1 MVGLVDPAQVSANS
15 GPYSH
20 RSHYLANQFK
30 NANPN
35 QIFLVPYN
43 TGNHWILIIV
53 KPRKETVY
61 YTDSLSQRVNDKDC
75 KNIVNT
81 AIKVFS
87 AQNSKQGCKV
97 SIWKVLEGTPR
108 QPTNVEYDYFVM
120 HFMRDIATNR
130 SLEFAQKWDKR
141 NKNSSYTQEQIDE
154 VRKEWAEYV
163 SNHMSYRLSI

>member
-1 MVGLVDPAQVSANS
+1 M
-15 GPYSH
+15 
-20 RSHYLANQFK
+20 
-30 NANPN
+30 
-35 QIFLVPYN
+35 
-43 TGNHWILIIV
+43 
-53 KPRKETVY
+53 
-61 YTDSLSQRVNDKDC
+61 DSLSQRVNDKDC

-87 AQNSKQGCKV
+87 AQNSKQGRKV
-97 SIWKVLEGTPR
+97 PIWKVLEGTPR
-108 QPTNVEYDYFVM
+108 QPTNVEYDYYVM
-120 HFMRDIATNR
+120 HFIMRDIATNR